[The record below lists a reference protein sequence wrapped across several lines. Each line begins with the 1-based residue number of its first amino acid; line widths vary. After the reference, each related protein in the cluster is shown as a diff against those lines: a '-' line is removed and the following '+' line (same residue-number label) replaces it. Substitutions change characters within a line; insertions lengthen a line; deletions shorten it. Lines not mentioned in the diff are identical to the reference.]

1 MTDMNVTMRLRG
13 EAAGLKRAGQEGKK
27 ALDEMQTSAGKARAG
42 LRSYSSRADQ
52 AERST
57 GRLADRARK
66 ASSVIRTVI
75 AAAAIRQA
83 AQLADQYINIQSRLE
98 LVTKSEERYAAA
110 RDRTFEISQRTFT
123 ALESTATLYGR
134 MQQATDTLGRSQAD
148 ALRTTELINKTFQI
162 SGTAAATASASI
174 IQLSQ
179 GLSAGALR
187 GDEFNSV
194 MEGAP
199 RLADALGESLG
210 KTRGELREMAE
221 QGQITAD
228 VIIDAIL
235 KQGDTIDAEFGR
247 LEVTAGRGWQ
257 NVVNAAT
264 RALGEISQ
272 STGATEA
279 FGEHLQRVA
288 SFIETLPQRVE
299 VFGQAWR
306 RVAGESIDAI
316 GGFYEYF
323 LPRLRDTLSA
333 GVDEL
338 SIFPVSIR
346 TAMRIARGEID
357 KLRISAIEQFALL
370 VAGGEQAWIGLKAG
384 ASALSGDIQLLFAQA
399 IDAVLVRFREMIDQ
413 TASLAEGVGAGGI
426 AAGLRSLSSELQLT
440 AGLEAQVRA
449 EIERNAATYA
459 AEAAAVEQRKVA
471 IQSAAATRRA
481 AADGAIDAALAEREA
496 ALQQLR
502 AKRDLADADRSSTA
516 ARRENT
522 AAGKQNEAAMKAQ
535 ERAIRDQIRASDQM
549 RKAQAE
555 FTDTLMEMEASIA
568 GPLQAAQ
575 IQYERTLHDLELR
588 FEDGGIAALD
598 YYRALEIVE
607 EQHRRNVVTAREQE
621 DVFGD
626 AIRSE
631 REAIEVL
638 RLSGRA
644 REQLIDQLEIEAA
657 IRQVTQGMTDQQVR
671 AYQDEIATLSDLI
684 AERQRAQRV
693 AAARDTVFG
702 GVAHL
707 FDGAAREV
715 SNGASVWD
723 AFRTAGTAAMQD
735 IAAGFADL
743 VRETGSFGQAVAQ
756 LTERGGAVDEL
767 VGQIGVAVGTMA
779 GGGGTGAS
787 VGSAIGGAI
796 GMIWGP
802 IGSAIGSVLGG
813 LIGGLFG
820 GGPDST
826 RISIGSS
833 VRRAEQNGRTD
844 LGSLQV
850 RTSGDQSPY
859 SLDVLNAV
867 TEFDRA
873 LASLL
878 SDEQLSAVQARLAR
892 WTGVG
897 ETLEEVLIGRLDVVL
912 EEFGPR
918 IAGFVEDFSTD
929 LQSRVQ
935 ALGDILALD
944 RLAQDA
950 DLVTDSLDSAL
961 TLITEFGFA
970 GERVAETYQRI
981 AQAALSMDTALV
993 LMGVSL
999 DGTREQ
1005 IVRQAAEIAEAAGS
1019 PQRAQALWDAF
1030 FDDFYTEGERA
1041 FARVSQARAAA
1052 DSEFAD
1058 IGLSVSDYLGAG
1070 GRDQFRAEFEA
1081 IFGSLSAAQRVQYLE
1096 AAAALGLLNDAQ
1108 AAYNATLGEQ
1118 TDILPDVII
1127 EIVEFGARA
1136 AESYA
1141 QTAETIRN
1149 SLADLGASDFQRA
1162 LAGIARQLRTNI
1174 DTLNRTA
1181 REAGLQAAAE
1191 QDLADAH
1198 TLAAAQAAQAL
1209 AQLMD
1214 AGRQQASELYG
1225 SALGDIDA
1233 QIAALSASSSSSLD
1247 GFGRAITDVATQAD
1261 EAMRLLIGDRSPLK
1275 DRQKLDL
1282 ALQALRSGDASAD
1295 DVLAIAD
1302 RLFASGADYNR
1313 VFAEVQQI
1321 VASRPSPVG
1330 GGDIGGS
1337 STPDARLALLQEERE
1352 RLLQEQSQ
1360 LQRFGQ
1366 AQDLAQT
1373 VADIA
1378 GATGESIEDVF
1389 RSLVGDRATLA
1400 DFAADLRLDSVEA
1413 LDAYIAALQANSY
1426 DVADMAQQLRSV
1438 FNEHLDGL
1446 REIFGEQGRLRIDPG
1461 APVKPVID
1469 TQPVIDVYESTS
1481 GRQHI
1486 ESPDSAEQ
1494 TALLRDVRAL
1504 LGALVDSLPAAA
1516 EDTADATAGV
1526 RDAVDAL
1533 AVALSRDSGGYTG
1546 TGSRSAR
1553 AKPLEAWR

>member
-27 ALDEMQTSAGKARAG
+27 ALDDMQGAAGKARSG
-42 LRSYSSRADQ
+42 LGGYSASADR

-57 GRLADRARK
+57 GRLADRARE
-66 ASSVIRTVI
+66 ASNVIRTVI
-75 AAAAIRQA
+75 AAAAINQA
-83 AQLADQYINIQSRLE
+83 SRLADQYINIQSRLE

-110 RDRTFEISQRTFT
+110 RDRSYEISQRTFT

-162 SGTAAATASASI
+162 SGTEAATASAAI

-235 KQGDTIDAEFGR
+235 KQGDTIDAEFAR

-272 STGATEA
+272 ATGATVTIGA
-279 FGEHLQRVA
+279 GLQELA
-288 SFIETLPQRVE
+288 EFIETLPQRVE
-299 VFGQAWR
+299 AFGEAWQ
-306 RVAGESIDAI
+306 RVAGESSDAV
-316 GGFYEYF
+316 GAFFDLFGDRFG
-323 LPRLRDTLSA
+323 DTISA
-333 GVDEL
+333 AIDEL
-338 SIFPVSIR
+338 SIFPVSVR
-346 TAMRIARGEID
+346 TAVTIVLGEWD
-357 KLRISAIEQFALL
+357 KLLITMEEGWKALFVNLDGSWEAFKVALGQQVPLLRELLQPDFASVGQQPGDAQALAQIEAQAKARKESVDQAIE
-370 VAGGEQAWIGLKAG
+370 
-384 ASALSGDIQLLFAQA
+384 
-399 IDAVLVRFREMIDQ
+399 
-413 TASLAEGVGAGGI
+413 
-426 AAGLRSLSSELQLT
+426 
-440 AGLEAQVRA
+440 
-449 EIERNAATYA
+449 
-459 AEAAAVEQRKVA
+459 
-471 IQSAAATRRA
+471 
-481 AADGAIDAALAEREA
+481 AALAERDA
-496 ALQQLR
+496 ILLQLR
-502 AKRDLADADRSSTA
+502 AKRDLAEADRAGTI
-516 ARRENT
+516 ARRQNT
-522 AAGKQNEAAMKAQ
+522 AAGKENEAALKAQ
-535 ERAIRDQIRASDQM
+535 VRASEQM

-555 FTDTLMEMEASIA
+555 FTDTLMQMEASIA
-568 GPLQAAQ
+568 GPVQAAQ
-575 IQYERTLHDLELR
+575 IQYERTLRDLELR

-607 EQHRRNVVTAREQE
+607 EQHRRNTESAREQE
-621 DVFGD
+621 DVFAD

-638 RLSGRA
+638 RQSGRA
-644 REQLIDQLEIEAA
+644 REQLVDQLEIESA
-657 IRQVTQGMTDQQVR
+657 IRQLTRGMTDEQIR
-671 AYQDEIATLSDLI
+671 AYQDEIATLADLI
-684 AERQRAQRV
+684 AERQRA
-693 AAARDTVFG
+693 ARIDSARNTVFG
-702 GVAHL
+702 GISNL
-707 FDGAAREV
+707 FDSAAREV
-715 SNGASVWD
+715 SSGASVWD
-723 AFRTAGTAAMQD
+723 AFRSAGTAAIQD
-735 IAAGFADL
+735 IAGGFADL
-743 VRETGSFGQAVAQ
+743 VRETGSFGAAVSK
-756 LTERGGAVDEL
+756 LTERGGAINEL
-767 VGQIGVAVGTMA
+767 VGQIGVAVGTIA
-779 GGGGTGAS
+779 GGGGQGAQ
-787 VGSAIGGAI
+787 
-796 GMIWGP
+796 
-802 IGSAIGSVLGG
+802 IGSSLGNAFGLALSQGNPIVGAIGSVLGG
-813 LIGGLFG
+813 LLGGLFD

-1005 IVRQAAEIAEAAGS
+1005 IVRQAAELAEQAGS
-1019 PQRAQALWDAF
+1019 PERAQALWDAF
-1030 FDDFYTEGERA
+1030 FENFYTDGERA
-1041 FARVSQARAAA
+1041 LARLTQARSGAE
-1052 DSEFAD
+1052 SEFAD
-1058 IGLSVSDYLGAG
+1058 IGLNVADYLGPG
-1070 GRDQFRAEFEA
+1070 GRDRFRAEFEA
-1081 IFGSLSAAQRVQYLE
+1081 IFESLSAAQRVQYLE
-1096 AAAALGLLNDAQ
+1096 AAAALGLLTEAQ
-1108 AAYNATLGEQ
+1108 AAYNATLGQ
-1118 TDILPDVII
+1118 QQDIVI
-1127 EIVEFGARA
+1127 ELVEFQERA

-1141 QTAETIRN
+1141 QTAEGIRS
-1149 SLADLGASDFQRA
+1149 SLADLGASEFQRA
-1162 LAGIARQLRTNI
+1162 LAGIARQLRQNI

-1214 AGRQQASELYG
+1214 AGRQQAAELYG
-1225 SALGDIDA
+1225 SALSDIDA
-1233 QIAALSASSSSSLD
+1233 QIAALQSSSAATSGSINR
-1247 GFGRAITDVATQAD
+1247 FGNAIRDVAEQAD
-1261 EAMRLLIGDRSPLK
+1261 AATRLLIGDRSPLK
-1275 DRQKLDL
+1275 DREKLDL
-1282 ALQALRSGDASAD
+1282 ALQALRTGQASAD
-1295 DVLAIAD
+1295 EVLEIAD
-1302 RLFASGADYNR
+1302 RLFASGSDYNR
-1313 VFAEVQQI
+1313 VFAEVQSI
-1321 VASRPSPVG
+1321 VSAAGRNPQGGDIIAGGG
-1330 GGDIGGS
+1330 GGD
-1337 STPDARLALLQEERE
+1337 PNAARMAQLQAERE